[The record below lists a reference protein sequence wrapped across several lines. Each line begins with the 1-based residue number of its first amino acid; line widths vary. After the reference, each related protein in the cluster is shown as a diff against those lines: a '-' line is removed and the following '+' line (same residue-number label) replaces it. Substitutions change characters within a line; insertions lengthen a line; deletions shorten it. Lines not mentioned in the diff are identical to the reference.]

1 MSIIDQSLKLLGI
14 NVKDVVTGFEG
25 VCVSVTFDAYGCV
38 QTFVSPPVAADG
50 KLADGHWFDV
60 KRLVL
65 NGERVLPAPNFSQT
79 KFGEE
84 NGSNALP
91 RLPSMP
97 APRS

>member
-1 MSIIDQSLKLLGI
+1 MNVINGSVKLLGL
-14 NVKDVVTGFEG
+14 NVKDRVTGFVG
-25 VCVSVTFDAYGCV
+25 MCASVTFDAYGCV
-38 QTFVSPPVAADG
+38 QAFVSPPVAADG

-65 NGERVLPAPNFSQT
+65 NGARVMPEPNFAQT

-84 NGSNALP
+84 NGANALP
-91 RLPSMP
+91 TLTSMP